1 MGKKR
6 LVSLVLA
13 VSFLVFTGTAAAGG
27 WAGSRYDK
35 KNCFYDAESDVLV
48 CSAWFTDEEYTT
60 MTLGISDA
68 RCANTIR
75 IVERTGWQVT
85 TYRGWGVFSG
95 RVPTRQNEL
104 IGNEDSFEVSW
115 TTYID
120 VDLGC
125 SP

>member
-1 MGKKR
+1 MGRKR

-13 VSFLVFTGTAAAGG
+13 VSFLAFTGTAAAGG

-35 KNCFYDAESDVLV
+35 KDCIYDAESDLLL
-48 CSAWFTDEEYTT
+48 CSAWFSDETYTT
-60 MTLGISDA
+60 MTLGRSDA
-68 RCANTIR
+68 HCPSTIR

-85 TYRGWGVFSG
+85 TYRGWGLFSG
-95 RVPTRQNEL
+95 RVPTQQNEFF
-104 IGNEDSFEVSW
+104 GNEDSYEVSW
-115 TTYID
+115 RTYID